1 MPSRAGKSRLRA
13 LLPYAGG
20 AVLLFLFCAAYFLR
34 RKIWIASQ
42 LALVSMSTSGLP
54 VHDGDLI
61 FQTSRSAQSYAVQ
74 QATGSPYS
82 HMGLVFIRDG
92 EPYVLEASATVRY
105 TPLARW
111 IVSGVGHHFVVKRL
125 IHADQLLT
133 STAMDKVK
141 QSAATFIGHPYDL
154 TFEWSDE
161 RIYCSELVWKIYD
174 RSLRIQIGTLQ
185 QIKDFDLSDPVVAAL
200 MKQRYGAAVPLTE
213 TVISPVAM
221 FNSPLLAEAT
231 SQ

>member
-1 MPSRAGKSRLRA
+1 MPSRVRRFKLWKARHYVAGA
-13 LLPYAGG
+13 AILL
-20 AVLLFLFCAAYFLR
+20 LLCAAYFLR
-34 RKIWIASQ
+34 RKIWFAGQ
-42 LALVSMSTSGLP
+42 LALVSLSTSGLP

-61 FQTSRSAQSYAVQ
+61 FQTSRSAQSHAVQ

-82 HMGLVFIRDG
+82 HMGLVFVRDG

-111 IVSGVGHHFVVKRL
+111 IMGGVGHHFVVKRL
-125 IHADQLLT
+125 IDADRILT
-133 STAMDKVK
+133 LAAMDKVK
-141 QSAATFIGHPYDL
+141 QSAATFVGHPYDL

-174 RSLRIQIGTLQ
+174 RSLGIQIGTLQ
-185 QIKDFDLSDPVVAAL
+185 QIKDFNLSDPVVAAL
-200 MKQRYGAAVPLTE
+200 MKQRYGAAVPLAE

-221 FNSPLLAEAT
+221 FNSPLLAEVT